1 MRNRGIFDFPKH
13 CWKQREE
20 LHTVEFL
27 VRGGTHGEG
36 AEPEKVSFFTLLTFR
51 FLIYRRDLEEVW
63 T

>member
-1 MRNRGIFDFPKH
+1 MRDRGIFSFPKQF
-13 CWKQREE
+13 WKQREE